1 MGGRLDPKGPY
12 FRLLGCKFHS
22 RMGSI
27 QNSQTTE
34 TTTRGKKTNQL
45 GENQIQLIVWHDGYN
60 QHFPTKLL
68 SFSSSSFL
76 AIRVRGQRQRAA
88 HVGWPNALNRPEKK
102 KPRERERVAC
112 IRVCVFPA
120 SKVNAKAKEEDDK
133 TWGEGD
139 QTFLL
144 LLLFLVGKKKKK
156 EKRDDQEGC
165 AAAGTT
171 RKGSNKR
178 CGLTLVYQA
187 FINCFLTLYR
197 YDIALLNC
205 VPIGRQRRDRDAIV
219 GSDPGERI
227 KGRDGGQNLYRKRRK
242 KSRGKRK
249 KNYCN
254 EFDGS
259 IGDPN
264 SPKSSGTPLFLS
276 FSTIDQRGRKTFFLA
291 RKFSCPPR
299 CLPPRVCPTLVLY
312 LFFFLPLGGLL

>member
-242 KSRGKRK
+242 KVEEKEK
-249 KNYCN
+249 KTIVMSLT
-254 EFDGS
+254 GQLG
-259 IGDPN
+259 IRIAPRVQVH
-264 SPKSSGTPLFLS
+264 LFLS

>member
-1 MGGRLDPKGPY
+1 MQIPFSDGFHPKQPNN
-12 FRLLGCKFHS
+12 RNNNK
-22 RMGSI
+22 R
-27 QNSQTTE
+27 
-34 TTTRGKKTNQL
+34 KKTNQL
-45 GENQIQLIVWHDGYN
+45 GENQIHLIVWHDGYN

-68 SFSSSSFL
+68 SFSSSSSSFL

-144 LLLFLVGKKKKK
+144 LLLFLVRKKKKK

-242 KSRGKRK
+242 KVEEKEK
-249 KNYCN
+249 KTIVMSLT
-254 EFDGS
+254 GQLG
-259 IGDPN
+259 IRIAPRVQVHL
-264 SPKSSGTPLFLS
+264 SSYLFL
-276 FSTIDQRGRKTFFLA
+276 Q
-291 RKFSCPPR
+291 
-299 CLPPRVCPTLVLY
+299 
-312 LFFFLPLGGLL
+312 

>member
-1 MGGRLDPKGPY
+1 MQIPFSDGFHPKQPNNRNNNKRKKNEPTGRKSDPTD
-12 FRLLGCKFHS
+12 CVTWW
-22 RMGSI
+22 I
-27 QNSQTTE
+27 QPTFPHQTSFFFFFF
-34 TTTRGKKTNQL
+34 
-45 GENQIQLIVWHDGYN
+45 
-60 QHFPTKLL
+60 FP
-68 SFSSSSFL
+68 SDQSP
-76 AIRVRGQRQRAA
+76 RATA
-88 HVGWPNALNRPEKK
+88 TCGACWVAERAQPAREKEA
-102 KPRERERVAC
+102 ERERVAC

-144 LLLFLVGKKKKK
+144 LLLFLVRKKKKK

-242 KSRGKRK
+242 KVEEKEK
-249 KNYCN
+249 KTIVMSLT
-254 EFDGS
+254 GQLG
-259 IGDPN
+259 IRIAPRVQVHL
-264 SPKSSGTPLFLS
+264 SSYLFL
-276 FSTIDQRGRKTFFLA
+276 Q
-291 RKFSCPPR
+291 
-299 CLPPRVCPTLVLY
+299 
-312 LFFFLPLGGLL
+312 